1 MIYTGKPEI
10 LVGKSIGSR
19 HPVCR
24 LDFRGRDSAY
34 QRGEDARR
42 KRRPIWAWPN
52 LFLTPKRDP
61 SGLDYQPREG
71 RKSSL
76 SRLGSLGKHG
86 L

>member
-10 LVGKSIGSR
+10 LVGKSNGSR

-34 QRGEDARR
+34 ERGEDACR

-61 SGLDYQPREG
+61 PGLDYQPREG

-76 SRLGSLGKHG
+76 SRLGSFRKHG